1 MILYFKDGPP
11 GSYGEGYYKFYLAA
25 PEHEDAIVFRMP
37 VDAPKSERI
46 ERARNKLFYRYQES
60 LPFQI
65 HEAEEVHV
73 VWWLMEHR
81 KKADLGEDSD

>member
-1 MILYFKDGPP
+1 M
-11 GSYGEGYYKFYLAA
+11 AA
-25 PEHEDAIVFRMP
+25 PENKDAIVFRMP
-37 VDAPKSERI
+37 EGAPKPERVD
-46 ERARNKLFYRYQES
+46 RARNKLFFRYKEF

-81 KKADLGEDSD
+81 KKADLGETDTETDT